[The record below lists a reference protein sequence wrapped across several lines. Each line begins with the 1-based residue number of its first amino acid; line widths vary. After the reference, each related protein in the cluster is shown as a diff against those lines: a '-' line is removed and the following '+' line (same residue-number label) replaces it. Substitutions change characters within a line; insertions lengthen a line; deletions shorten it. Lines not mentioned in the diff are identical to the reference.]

1 MVIREGIV
9 GLIRAPRFSL
19 TVILTLALTIGCV
32 GTLGNL
38 LYAVSLRP
46 LSVSE
51 PGQLAVFYPG
61 FGEGLM
67 GIYPNTLAEINRQQT
82 VFEELCGV
90 DRGAFYT
97 EIKGAAGRRVWE
109 GVDAS

>member
-46 LSVSE
+46 LNVNE

-61 FGEGLM
+61 VGEGLM
-67 GIYPNTLAEINRQQT
+67 GISPNTLAEINRQQT
-82 VFEELCGV
+82 DFEHLFGIQ
-90 DRGAFYT
+90 RGAFNI
-97 EIKGAAGRRVWE
+97 EIN
-109 GVDAS
+109 GVT